1 MFKNLD
7 WWFDSF
13 LWVTNGGKI
22 EIVNGLS
29 HMKFT
34 GTSKEND
41 VADKHEAPEVTA
53 SPKTPH
59 PITSTIKTPIG
70 ARIGS
75 KTEGG
80 LGAQKLTTKP
90 SESLYDQKP
99 EEPTLVVSSSLFPS
113 LFEYV
118 ESMQSAVQRPIL
130 VVRKYLTMSLHLKS
144 SNFFADFGM
153 DSGIKNKPSST
164 YSTVQESNEAQLKFS
179 NAKSISSTQFF
190 GDQNKASGAS
200 AQISFSTSIYSAD
213 HFGHN
218 TDDPSLDLSAS
229 ESHQS
234 DFIPGTSSLAKLIS
248 IDTLLAKKLEILRK
262 LMIHSSHGT
271 VFYFFSLFFYSFAE
285 H

>member
-1 MFKNLD
+1 
-7 WWFDSF
+7 
-13 LWVTNGGKI
+13 
-22 EIVNGLS
+22 
-29 HMKFT
+29 MKFT

-99 EEPTLVVSSSLFPS
+99 EEPTLVVSSSTNASAAPSFSSLFPS

-164 YSTVQESNEAQLKFS
+164 YSTVQ
-179 NAKSISSTQFF
+179 
-190 GDQNKASGAS
+190 G
-200 AQISFSTSIYSAD
+200 
-213 HFGHN
+213 
-218 TDDPSLDLSAS
+218 
-229 ESHQS
+229 
-234 DFIPGTSSLAKLIS
+234 
-248 IDTLLAKKLEILRK
+248 
-262 LMIHSSHGT
+262 
-271 VFYFFSLFFYSFAE
+271 
-285 H
+285 